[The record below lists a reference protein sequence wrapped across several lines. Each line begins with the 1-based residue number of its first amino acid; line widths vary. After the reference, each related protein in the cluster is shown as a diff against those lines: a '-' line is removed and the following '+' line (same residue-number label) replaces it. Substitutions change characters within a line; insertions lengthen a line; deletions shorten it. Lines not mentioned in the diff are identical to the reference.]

1 MASHTVIPKTRIVVK
16 LVKGRKVFSPVNC
29 KERVKLSNLSI
40 NMSLHISLAFH
51 LHLLTAQAENR
62 PPPTLGNVMIVR
74 GQVRRHYLRD
84 TQMSH
89 ALHMRL
95 LYKSGKTIQCKLKEI

>member
-1 MASHTVIPKTRIVVK
+1 M
-16 LVKGRKVFSPVNC
+16 
-29 KERVKLSNLSI
+29 
-40 NMSLHISLAFH
+40 SLAFH

-84 TQMSH
+84 TQICHVLCICDFYISQVKQFN
-89 ALHMRL
+89 AN
-95 LYKSGKTIQCKLKEI
+95 